1 MEEKNTSAKT
11 ETITTPEEKV
21 DTQKEGKV
29 VTVEE
34 MQRRI
39 AKEKERQELLS
50 KEFDEYKQTE
60 NERINAAL
68 EQFKKEQEMTADEI
82 AEYKAK
88 EAERKHQEEIK
99 KYEDKIRQFEE
110 EKKINNIQKIAVEKL
125 SEYEIKTDK
134 NIINLVMDK
143 DVETTVSK
151 IDALK
156 NLLQNERNKYIGTGV
171 PNVSGGLGVEREANN
186 SNVLDSHRLIK

>member
-1 MEEKNTSAKT
+1 MEEKNTST
-11 ETITTPEEKV
+11 ETETMTTPEEKV

>member
-1 MEEKNTSAKT
+1 MEEKNTSTKT

>member
-1 MEEKNTSAKT
+1 MEEKNTSTKT

-171 PNVSGGLGVEREANN
+171 PNVSGGLGVEKGVNN

>member
-1 MEEKNTSAKT
+1 MEEKNTSTKT

-186 SNVLDSHRLIK
+186 SNILDSHRLIK

>member
-1 MEEKNTSAKT
+1 MEAKNTST
-11 ETITTPEEKV
+11 ETKTITTPEENV
-21 DTQKEGKV
+21 DTQKEEKV

-39 AKEKERQELLS
+39 AKEKERQETLS
-50 KEFDEYKQTE
+50 KEFDEYKQKET
-60 NERINAAL
+60 ERINAAL

-99 KYEDKIRQFEE
+99 KYEEKIKQFEE

-134 NIINLVMDK
+134 DIISLVMDK

-171 PNVSGGLGVEREANN
+171 PNISGGFGVEKRANN

>member
-1 MEEKNTSAKT
+1 MEEKNTSTKT

-171 PNVSGGLGVEREANN
+171 PNVSGGLGVERKANN
-186 SNVLDSHRLIK
+186 SNVLDSNRLIK

>member
-1 MEEKNTSAKT
+1 MEEKNTSTKT

-171 PNVSGGLGVEREANN
+171 PNVSGGLGVEREAKN

>member
-1 MEEKNTSAKT
+1 MEEKNTSTKT

-171 PNVSGGLGVEREANN
+171 PNVSGGLGVEREVNN

>member
-1 MEEKNTSAKT
+1 MEEKNTSTET

-21 DTQKEGKV
+21 DAQKEEKV

-156 NLLQNERNKYIGTGV
+156 TLLQNERNKYIGTGV
-171 PNVSGGLGVEREANN
+171 PNVSGGLGVEKGANN
-186 SNVLDSHRLIK
+186 SNILDSHRLVK

>member
-1 MEEKNTSAKT
+1 MEEKNTSTKT

-171 PNVSGGLGVEREANN
+171 PNVSGGLGVEKGANN

>member
-1 MEEKNTSAKT
+1 MEEKNTSTKT

-171 PNVSGGLGVEREANN
+171 PNVSGGLGVERKANN